1 MNKPNQHLIDI
12 EIAKMRGASVTSDSA
27 RKLLEQ
33 VRKERLM
40 KFERAKSTA
49 PRFLPVLQD
58 KQLFACQGTGVV
70 GEIFERYTVP
80 RNYQML
86 LTGMISN
93 AVMTG
98 VQIQAV
104 MSEETWM
111 NDFINID
118 QVAGVLN
125 SGGPD
130 YFYQPVPQLLGNKE
144 QMLVKFL
151 NGTGNS
157 QKQYFVFQGLK
168 IFPLVNTDQSPFDS
182 SDQIAL
188 DEIKNNIPQRT
199 VYLDLVADFT
209 GTSDGDSVPNVQSN
223 QYAFPLIVYGAATN
237 GIFCLVELKDASDDD
252 MTAGPCPINAV
263 AQDIVVTS
271 NNHKAEPYLWF
282 PKPFYLPANAQ
293 FTANF
298 INGLNGA
305 TESGLVQMSF
315 ICSTP

>member
-1 MNKPNQHLIDI
+1 
-12 EIAKMRGASVTSDSA
+12 
-27 RKLLEQ
+27 
-33 VRKERLM
+33 
-40 KFERAKSTA
+40 
-49 PRFLPVLQD
+49 
-58 KQLFACQGTGVV
+58 
-70 GEIFERYTVP
+70 
-80 RNYQML
+80 ML
-86 LTGMISN
+86 LTGMIAN
-93 AVMTG
+93 GAMTD

-111 NDFINID
+111 NDFIAID
-118 QVAGVLN
+118 QVAGILN

-151 NGTGNS
+151 NGAGND
-157 QKQYFVFQGLK
+157 QLQYFVFQGLK

-182 SDQIAL
+182 SDQVAL
-188 DEIKNNIPQRT
+188 DEIKSGVPQRT

-209 GTSDGDSVPNVQSN
+209 NKSSDGDTVPNVQSN
-223 QYAFPLIVYGAATN
+223 QYPFPLIVYGAATN
-237 GIFCLVELKDASDDD
+237 GVFCLVELKDASDDD
-252 MTAGPCPINAV
+252 MTAGPCPINAI
-263 AQDIVVTS
+263 AQDVVVTN

-298 INGLNGA
+298 INGLNGGVE
-305 TESGLVQMSF
+305 TGLVQMTF